1 MNTHL
6 FDTGT
11 VAFERDVLQASQK
24 VPVLVDFWAPW
35 CAPCRVLKPI
45 LEKLAG
51 EYQGRFLLA
60 KVNSDEHPQLSAR
73 FGVRGIPNVKAF
85 VDGKLADEFTG
96 ALPESGVRAFID
108 RLIPTPGEKLR
119 RTARALVTQGDFD
132 AAERQLRSALELEPD
147 YHALR
152 LDLVELLLAKN
163 SQAEADA
170 LFAPIPERERDERA
184 DRLYSMLA
192 LWKKSQQLPAIEE
205 LEARLAANPD
215 DLESRLALG
224 ERLFADALRAS
235 LAVLQVVPIAAPCA
249 PARAD
254 GRGVQSRRRSGRT
267 GERVSQLLAR
277 ALLTGFLARRRPSRA
292 TRQPK
297 SHTSASCR

>member
-1 MNTHL
+1 MNTYS

-11 VAFERDVLQASQK
+11 EAFERDVLQASQK

-35 CAPCRVLKPI
+35 CAPCRALKPI

-60 KVNSDEHPQLSAR
+60 RVNSDEHPQLSAQ

-108 RLIPTPGEKLR
+108 RLIPTPGERLR

-132 AAERQLRSALELEPD
+132 EAERHLRSALELEPAN
-147 YHALR
+147 HALR

-163 SQAEADA
+163 SHAEADA

-184 DRLYSMLA
+184 DKLYSVLA
-192 LWKKSQQLPAIEE
+192 LWKRSQQLPALEE
-205 LEARLAANPD
+205 LEAKLAANPD
-215 DLESRLALG
+215 DLPSRLALG
-224 ERLFADALRAS
+224 ERLIAGKRYEPALAALLEVVRRDRGALRTSARKLMVEVFN
-235 LAVLQVVPIAAPCA
+235 LAEDQAGL
-249 PARAD
+249 
-254 GRGVQSRRRSGRT
+254 
-267 GERVSQLLAR
+267 VSEYRKLLAG
-277 ALLTGFLARRRPSRA
+277 ALY
-292 TRQPK
+292 
-297 SHTSASCR
+297 

>member
-1 MNTHL
+1 MNTYS

-11 VAFERDVLQASQK
+11 EAFERDVLQASEK
-24 VPVLVDFWAPW
+24 APVLVDFWAPW

-119 RTARALVTQGDFD
+119 RTARVLVTQGDFD
-132 AAERQLRSALELEPD
+132 EAERHLRSALELEPD

-163 SQAEADA
+163 SHAEADEV
-170 LFAPIPERERDERA
+170 FAPIPERERDERA
-184 DRLYSMLA
+184 DRLYSTLA
-192 LWKKSQQLPAIEE
+192 FWKKSQQLPAIGE
-205 LEARLAANPD
+205 LEAKLAANPD
-215 DLESRLALG
+215 DLASRLALG
-224 ERLFADALRAS
+224 QRLVADRGYEPALAALLEVVRKDRGALRTSARKLMVEVFN
-235 LAVLQVVPIAAPCA
+235 LAADQAAL
-249 PARAD
+249 
-254 GRGVQSRRRSGRT
+254 
-267 GERVSQLLAR
+267 VSEYRKLLAG
-277 ALLTGFLARRRPSRA
+277 ALY
-292 TRQPK
+292 
-297 SHTSASCR
+297 

>member
-1 MNTHL
+1 MNTYS
-6 FDTGT
+6 FETGT
-11 VAFERDVLQASQK
+11 EAFERDVLQASAK

-119 RTARALVTQGDFD
+119 RAARELVAQGDFD
-132 AAERQLRSALELEPD
+132 LAERHLRSALELEPAN
-147 YHALR
+147 HPLR

-163 SQAEADA
+163 SHAEAEV
-170 LFAPIPERERDERA
+170 LIAPIPERERDERG
-184 DRLYSMLA
+184 DKLYSLLA
-192 LWKKSQQLPAIEE
+192 LWKKSQDLPSIAE
-205 LEARLAANPD
+205 LESRLAANPD
-215 DLESRLALG
+215 DLQSRLALG
-224 ERLFADALRAS
+224 ERLIADKRYEPALAALLEVVRRDRCALRTSARKLMVEVFS
-235 LAVLQVVPIAAPCA
+235 LAEDQAEL
-249 PARAD
+249 
-254 GRGVQSRRRSGRT
+254 
-267 GERVSQLLAR
+267 VSSYRKLLAG
-277 ALLTGFLARRRPSRA
+277 ALY
-292 TRQPK
+292 
-297 SHTSASCR
+297 

>member
-1 MNTHL
+1 MITHS

-11 VAFERDVLQASQK
+11 EAFERDVLQASQK

-35 CAPCRVLKPI
+35 CAPCRALKPI

-60 KVNSDEHPQLSAR
+60 RVNSDEHPQLSAR
-73 FGVRGIPNVKAF
+73 FGVRSIPNVKAF

-132 AAERQLRSALELEPD
+132 EAERHLRSAVELEPAN
-147 YHALR
+147 HAVR

-163 SQAEADA
+163 SHAEADEM
-170 LFAPIPERERDERA
+170 FAPIPERERDERA
-184 DRLYSMLA
+184 DKLYSVLA
-192 LWKKSQQLPAIEE
+192 LWKKSRQLPSIGE
-205 LEARLAANPD
+205 LEAKLAANPD
-215 DLESRLALG
+215 DLPSLLALG
-224 ERLFADALRAS
+224 ERLVTDRRFEPALAALLKVVRKDRGALRTSARKLMVEVFN
-235 LAVLQVVPIAAPCA
+235 LAEDQAGL
-249 PARAD
+249 
-254 GRGVQSRRRSGRT
+254 
-267 GERVSQLLAR
+267 VSEYRKLLAG
-277 ALLTGFLARRRPSRA
+277 ALY
-292 TRQPK
+292 
-297 SHTSASCR
+297 

>member
-1 MNTHL
+1 MTTHS

-11 VAFERDVLQASQK
+11 EAFERDVLLASQK

-35 CAPCRVLKPI
+35 CAPCRALKPI

-60 KVNSDEHPQLSAR
+60 RVDSDEYPQLSAR
-73 FGVRGIPNVKAF
+73 FGVRSIPNVKAF

-132 AAERQLRSALELEPD
+132 EAERHLRSAVELEPD
-147 YHALR
+147 NHAVR

-163 SQAEADA
+163 SHAEADEM
-170 LFAPIPERERDERA
+170 FAPIPERERDERA
-184 DRLYSMLA
+184 DRLYSVLA
-192 LWKKSQQLPAIEE
+192 FWKKSQQLPAIGK
-205 LEARLAANPD
+205 LEAKLTANPD
-215 DLESRLALG
+215 DLPSLLALG
-224 ERLFADALRAS
+224 ERLVADRRYEPALAALLKVVRKDRGALRTSARKLMVEVFN
-235 LAVLQVVPIAAPCA
+235 LAEDQAAL
-249 PARAD
+249 
-254 GRGVQSRRRSGRT
+254 V
-267 GERVSQLLAR
+267 GEYRKLLAG
-277 ALLTGFLARRRPSRA
+277 ALY
-292 TRQPK
+292 
-297 SHTSASCR
+297 